1 MHKQAGFTIMEL
13 MIVVA
18 IIGILGAMALPGLK
32 EWNRNA
38 ARTAAV
44 SEFLGSMHLARSE
57 AVKRNVR
64 VGICPTQDATDAAP
78 KCAGEKDWAIGWLV
92 FVDTDGDMDLGAD
105 EEVLGAIDAIN
116 PAFSLIST
124 NGDVALDF
132 RPNGRMETS
141 NLEVT
146 VDFNLCD
153 ERGPEQGRVISVSTS
168 GRPQS
173 GVVQINGDKPN
184 C

>member
-1 MHKQAGFTIMEL
+1 MHKHAGFTIMEL
-13 MIVVA
+13 MIVVT
-18 IIGILGAMALPGLK
+18 IIGVLGAMALPGLK

-57 AVKRNVR
+57 SVKRNVR
-64 VGICPTQDATDAAP
+64 VGMCPTTDATDPDA

-92 FVDTDGDMDLGAD
+92 FVDTNGDMDRGVD
-105 EEVLGAIDAIN
+105 EEVLGALDAIN
-116 PAFSLIST
+116 PAFSLSST
-124 NGDVALDF
+124 NGDIALAF

-141 NLEVT
+141 NLEAT
-146 VDFNLCD
+146 TDFSLCD

-173 GVVQINGDKPN
+173 GVAQINGDKPN

>member
-18 IIGILGAMALPGLK
+18 IIGVLGAMALPGLK

-57 AVKRNVR
+57 SVKRNVR
-64 VGICPTQDATDAAP
+64 VGMCPTGDATDADA
-78 KCAGEKDWAIGWLV
+78 KCSGDKDWASGWLI
-92 FVDTDGDMDLGAD
+92 FVDADGDMERGAD
-105 EEVLGAIDAIN
+105 EELLGAIDAIN
-116 PAFSLIST
+116 PAFSLVST
-124 NGDVALDF
+124 TGDIALDF

-141 NLEVT
+141 NLQTT
-146 VDFNLCD
+146 VDFNVCD
-153 ERGPEQGRVISVSTS
+153 ERGPEQGRVISVSSS
-168 GRPQS
+168 GRPETGLAQL
-173 GVVQINGDKPN
+173 NGDKPN